1 MSNIYLQLLSIFVL
15 TIFLAGILMHI
26 VKRSSSLILIY
37 LLQSLA
43 VTAMLFC
50 LGLYQS
56 SLSLIYVSILTFL
69 VKIIGAT
76 LLFSK
81 IIDKKK
87 LSAPTTTYLNTP
99 ITLGIILG
107 LTILVKSSIF
117 APIVSLF
124 PSFSQLI
131 AFSLSGIL
139 ISLFLIINRRG
150 VFSQLIGIL
159 SSENGLIAFASIAGI
174 EQILTVEIGILFNIL
189 LWIVISS
196 VLVTLIYRHF
206 GSLNTTEMIKL
217 KD

>member
-15 TIFLAGILMHI
+15 TIFLADILMHI
-26 VKRSSSLILIY
+26 VKRSSNLILAY
-37 LLQSLA
+37 QLQSLA
-43 VTAMLFC
+43 VTAMLFI
-50 LGLYQS
+50 LGLNQS
-56 SLSLIYVSILTFL
+56 SLSLIYISILTFL

-87 LSAPTTTYLNTP
+87 LNTPTTTYLNKP

-107 LTILVKSSIF
+107 LTILVKSNIF
-117 APIVSLF
+117 APIVSLS
-124 PSFSQLI
+124 PNSAQLI
-131 AFSLSGIL
+131 AFSISGIFV
-139 ISLFLIINRRG
+139 SLFLIINRRG

-159 SSENGLIAFASIAGI
+159 SLENGLIAFASIAGI
-174 EQILTVEIGILFNIL
+174 EQILTIEIGILFDIL

-196 VLVTLIYRHF
+196 VLVTLIYNHF
-206 GSLNTTEMIKL
+206 GSLNTAEMVKL